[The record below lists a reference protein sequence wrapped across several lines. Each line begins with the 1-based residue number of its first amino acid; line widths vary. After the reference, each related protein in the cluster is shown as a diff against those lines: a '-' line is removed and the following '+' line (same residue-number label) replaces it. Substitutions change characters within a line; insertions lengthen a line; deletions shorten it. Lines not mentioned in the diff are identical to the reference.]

1 MAEIRIQKKR
11 RVIWPWILILLIILI
26 VAAWY
31 FLKDNE
37 YIKETAADILP
48 DSVTSINLSDFSISG
63 SKTDE
68 FIRFVEDSSGTI
80 NINRFTKEGLNKLA
94 ASLNSIIS
102 KNDSLKSTLKN
113 GGVVLEKMAGNISIN
128 SDLQKIKEVFIAS
141 ADLMK
146 SMQEKS
152 YKNLYI
158 EISEV
163 RMSAESLNTDRSIE
177 VQENTI
183 KNFFRRSSLAVKK
196 MKT

>member
-1 MAEIRIQKKR
+1 MAEIRIQRKR
-11 RVIWPWILILLIILI
+11 RVIWPWILILLIILAI
-26 VAAWY
+26 AAWY
-31 FLKDNE
+31 FLKENE
-37 YIKETAADILP
+37 YIKEKAADILP
-48 DSVTSINLSDFSISG
+48 DSVSSINLRDFSISG
-63 SKTDE
+63 NKTDE
-68 FIRFVEDSSGTI
+68 FIRFVEDSSGAM

-113 GGVVLEKMAGNISIN
+113 RGDVLEKMAGSISIN
-128 SDLQKIKEVFIAS
+128 SDLQKIKEAFIAS

-152 YKNLYI
+152 YKNLYA

-163 RMSAESLNTDRSIE
+163 RKSAESLDTDRSIE

-183 KNFFRRSSLAVKK
+183 KNFFRRSSSAVKK

>member
-68 FIRFVEDSSGTI
+68 FIRFVEDSSGAI

-196 MKT
+196 MKA

>member
-1 MAEIRIQKKR
+1 
-11 RVIWPWILILLIILI
+11 
-26 VAAWY
+26 
-31 FLKDNE
+31 
-37 YIKETAADILP
+37 
-48 DSVTSINLSDFSISG
+48 
-63 SKTDE
+63 
-68 FIRFVEDSSGTI
+68 
-80 NINRFTKEGLNKLA
+80 
-94 ASLNSIIS
+94 
-102 KNDSLKSTLKN
+102 
-113 GGVVLEKMAGNISIN
+113 MAGNISIN
-128 SDLQKIKEVFIAS
+128 SDLQKIKEVFITS

-196 MKT
+196 MKA